1 MLAETTV
8 LSRGFYQRPTAEV
21 ARDLLGKILTLRTP
35 EGVVAVRLDEVE
47 AYLGADDP
55 ACHTFGGRRTPRTET
70 MWGEAGRAYVYLIYG
85 IHHCLNVVTVGEGV
99 PEAILI
105 RGGRPIAG
113 VNLVRQRR
121 GVGVGSAAFADG
133 PGKLC
138 QALAITR
145 KDDGVDLCES
155 KGGITIHTD
164 GLTVPEDEVQRLPR
178 VGVDYAGEAAAWP
191 LRLKLS
197 LRLR

>member
-1 MLAETTV
+1 MF
-8 LSRGFYQRPTAEV
+8 GP
-21 ARDLLGKILTLRTP
+21 P
-35 EGVVAVRLDEVE
+35 GV
-47 AYLGADDP
+47 
-55 ACHTFGGRRTPRTET
+55 
-70 MWGEAGRAYVYLIYG
+70 AYVYLIYG
-85 IHHCLNVVTVGEGV
+85 MHHCLNVVTVGEGV

-113 VNLVRQRR
+113 VDLVRQRR
-121 GVGVGSAAFADG
+121 GVGVGSAALADG
-133 PGKLC
+133 PGTLC

-164 GLTVPEDEVQRLPR
+164 GITVPEDDVQRLPR